1 LVHGKSRYLFSVF
14 LCLSLLYC
22 SQLTV
27 ILTLPNLTIQ
37 RQEYEDFLVDRL
49 RTVKCLRASGGDD
62 KALDPEKVCLRGLE
76 PFQNAEKHQEMHD
89 KRQFHSTTILIEQV
103 RQSRL
108 GTQDQE
114 RFRSLVAPQSEWALR
129 RAQKLAALDE
139 HEVYRKVCRRRSL
152 LSVPKKSTDTDTDK
166 STEAMNDEVLS
177 LSNRIKRLQ
186 EWNARRLMEIYQQ
199 SGSGDSRFQIR
210 RDSLFGGSGTGS
222 MGAVFAPSRF
232 PIRRDS
238 LGPGPLR

>member
-1 LVHGKSRYLFSVF
+1 LLISSHHF
-14 LCLSLLYC
+14 L
-22 SQLTV
+22 
-27 ILTLPNLTIQ
+27 ILIQ

-108 GTQDQE
+108 GTQDPE
-114 RFRSLVAPQSEWALR
+114 RFRLLVVPQSEWALR
-129 RAQKLAALDE
+129 RAQELAALDE

-152 LSVPKKSTDTDTDK
+152 LSVPTKSTGTDTDK

-186 EWNARRLMEIYQQ
+186 EWNAKRLKEIYQQ
-199 SGSGDSRFQIR
+199 SGSGVSRFQIR
-210 RDSLFGGSGTGS
+210 RDSLFRGNGTGS
-222 MGAVFAPSRF
+222 MGAVAATSQF